1 MTELRYWLWLT
12 LKRGITSRKITLL
25 LEYFKSPKDIFSA
38 DEAAFRK
45 IPGLTV
51 KDVKILSDKS
61 LKKTEDV
68 IGICKKKNIKI
79 LTFDSPYYPKLLKM
93 IYDPPYVLYARYRER
108 IDLNEHVTVSVVGTR
123 TGTNYGK
130 GVAEAFSKKMA
141 EEGITIV
148 SGMAAGVDSAAAR
161 GALAG
166 GGKTVAVLGCGA
178 DRCYPAFN
186 RQLMESI
193 IAQGM
198 VLSEYPPGTPPY
210 PTNFPARNRI
220 ITGLSLGT
228 VVVEAP
234 KASGSLISASLAAE
248 QNREV
253 FAVPGDIT
261 RVHSKGSNALL
272 QDGVKPVLRA
282 EDIIEEFREGF
293 GALME
298 INKPG
303 CQVEEPEEAWQS
315 EDLTETEQKIIKL
328 LSQGAKHIDSLA
340 EEGLDPA
347 ELSVALLGLELRGL
361 VKSLPGKQFEL
372 SI

>member
-12 LKRGITSRKITLL
+12 LKKGITSRKITLL
-25 LEYFKSPKDIFSA
+25 LEHFKTPKDIFSA
-38 DEAAFRK
+38 SEETLRK
-45 IPGLTV
+45 VPGLTG
-51 KDVKILSDKS
+51 KDVRILSDKT
-61 LKKTEDV
+61 LKKTESV
-68 IGICKKKNIKI
+68 IGICKSKNIKI
-79 LTFDSPYYPKLLKM
+79 LTFDSPFYPRLLKM

-123 TGTNYGK
+123 TSTPYGK

-141 EEGITIV
+141 GEGITVV

-166 GGKTVAVLGCGA
+166 GGKTVAVLGCGV
-178 DRCYPAFN
+178 DKCYPAFN

-193 IAQGM
+193 INQGM

-228 VVVEAP
+228 LIAEAP
-234 KASGSLISASLAAE
+234 KASGALISATLAAE

-253 FAVPGDIT
+253 FAVPADIT
-261 RVHSKGSNALL
+261 RVQSKGSNALL
-272 QDGVKPVLRA
+272 QDGVKPVLTP
-282 EDIIEEFREGF
+282 EDIICEFREGF
-293 GALME
+293 GALMD

-303 CQVEEPEEAWQS
+303 CQAEEAEPEWQS
-315 EDLTETEQKIIKL
+315 GDLTETEQKILKL
-328 LSQGAKHIDSLA
+328 LSDGAKHIDSLV
-340 EEGLDPA
+340 EEGFDPA
-347 ELSVALLGLELRGL
+347 ELSAELLGLELRGL
-361 VKSLPGKQFEL
+361 IKSLPGKQYEL